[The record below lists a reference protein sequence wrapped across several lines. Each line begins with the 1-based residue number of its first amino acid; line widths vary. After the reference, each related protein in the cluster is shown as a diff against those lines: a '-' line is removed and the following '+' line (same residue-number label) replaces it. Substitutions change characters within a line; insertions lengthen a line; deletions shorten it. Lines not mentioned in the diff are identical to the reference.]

1 MDQTSHDQPDNTAD
15 FHEGTISIPA
25 EFLLP
30 SRLVVSE
37 ETFEQILNL
46 IEDSPE
52 PTQAMRELMLADA
65 E

>member
-1 MDQTSHDQPDNTAD
+1 MDQTSHDQSTNSAD
-15 FHEGTISIPA
+15 MYEGTRSIPA
-25 EFLLP
+25 KFLLP
-30 SRLVVSE
+30 SRLVVSQ